1 MKFFKGKTVLIIGGT
16 GTLGD
21 ETIKQ
26 LLQTEARTIRTLS
39 RNEHKVFLLK
49 QKYAKHEKRLRFLLG
64 DIRDKNRI
72 DLAMTGVDIVINF
85 AAIKHVFFANT
96 NPFETLNTNV
106 IGVQN
111 ALECAVK
118 HNIETFVQMSTD
130 KAVSPTCFYG
140 CSKAMAEHL
149 VLQAKEWQGY
159 GKTKFVVIRSGNVLE
174 STGSV
179 LEIWKSQK
187 EQGIPLT
194 VTDMNAVRYA
204 APREKIVSAIL
215 DTVYKGI
222 NGLVVLSMPKY
233 KVKDLLTQ
241 FQPCETQIIGLQDG
255 EKISEV
261 LYREGEKFTEVVV

>member
-1 MKFFKGKTVLIIGGT
+1 MFKDKTVLVIGAT
-16 GTLGD
+16 GTLGT
-21 ETIKQ
+21 ETVKQ
-26 LLQTEARTIRTLS
+26 LLNYDVHAIRAYS
-39 RNEHKVFLLK
+39 RNEHKMWQLK
-49 QKYAKHEKRLRFLLG
+49 QMFGEDKVRYFLG
-64 DIRDKNRI
+64 DIQNKDRL
-72 DLAMTGVDIVINF
+72 DLAFTGADIVINY
-85 AAIKHVFFANT
+85 AAIKHVSFANT

-194 VTDMNAVRYA
+194 VTNMEAERYA
-204 APREKIVSAIL
+204 AKKEQIISAIL
-215 DTVYKGI
+215 NTI
-222 NGLVVLSMPKY
+222 QNCQNGLYVLNMPKY

-255 EKISEV
+255 EKLREV
-261 LYREGEKFTEVVV
+261 LWREGEKFTEVIV